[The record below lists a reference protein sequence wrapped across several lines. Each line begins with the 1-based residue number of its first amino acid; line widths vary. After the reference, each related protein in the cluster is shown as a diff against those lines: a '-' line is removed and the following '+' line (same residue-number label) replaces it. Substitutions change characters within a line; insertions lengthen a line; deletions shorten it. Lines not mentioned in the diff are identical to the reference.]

1 MTVRFSARALVLVL
15 SCVAAACHST
25 PSEPNP
31 SMLVSASVSPAAF
44 HAGDAAT
51 VTVVVENKGT
61 RTVNLFT
68 CPAWFEVLKGA
79 DVVAPG
85 TQACAASWVATS
97 LEPGATYTH
106 AFAWRGD
113 TRSLTNPPT
122 FLAAGR
128 YTLRAA
134 VRVESAVFYG
144 TPVGVE
150 LTR

>member
-1 MTVRFSARALVLVL
+1 MKISSQLVSAVL
-15 SCVAAACHST
+15 AAACHSA
-25 PSEPNP
+25 PSGTDAAI
-31 SMLVSASVSPAAF
+31 LASASVAPAAF
-44 HAGDAAT
+44 HAGEAAT

-68 CPAWFEVLKGA
+68 CPAWFEVLKGD

-97 LEPGATYTH
+97 LEPGETYAH
-106 AFAWRGD
+106 AFEWRGD
-113 TRSLTNPPT
+113 TRSLTNPPAS
-122 FLAAGR
+122 LAPGR

-150 LTR
+150 LTP